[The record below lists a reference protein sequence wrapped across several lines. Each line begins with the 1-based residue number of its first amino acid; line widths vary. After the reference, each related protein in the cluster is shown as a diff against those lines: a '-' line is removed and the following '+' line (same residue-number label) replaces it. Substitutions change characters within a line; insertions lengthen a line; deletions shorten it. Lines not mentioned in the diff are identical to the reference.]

1 MKKVILVDGN
11 NLIFRSYF
19 ATAYTGNIMK
29 NSKGFPTNALYGFIS
44 MINKIINEEK
54 PEYILVAFDKGK
66 TFRHEK
72 YKEYKAGRNATPE
85 ELKLQIPIAKDI
97 LDAWGIKYYEI
108 DNYEADDIIGTVA
121 KMVDNEDKFVA
132 TIVSSDKDLLQLIS
146 DEVDVKLLKKK
157 DFIRMDKKVFKDTYG
172 VDPIRMIDLKALMG
186 DSSDNIPGVSG
197 IGEKTAISLLTKYD
211 NLDNLYKHID
221 EVTGKTKEK
230 LINDKE
236 NAYKSFDLATIYR
249 DVKLDFDLED
259 LKYVGINKENLKK
272 ILEDLEFKSFIR
284 KFDLDNTLKDEKA
297 VILPKKLV
305 IKDIKDLDSSKPYA
319 FYVEVDNLYYSK
331 GNVIGISFYDG
342 ENTYFLDVEEID
354 KYKKLFENS
363 TKKATY
369 DLKKAIVVLDKYN
382 IKVKNVLY
390 DAMIGT
396 YLLDYDVKD
405 DISVIANEFAYD
417 IEDYVS
423 FYGTEK
429 RKKEVDKE
437 KLINY
442 LGKKVQFIYETKE
455 EILKEIEKEDM
466 LSLFTDIEMPL
477 SVVLADMELTGIKVD
492 KDYLDKVATDLQKK
506 IEVITKEIYEL
517 AGTTFNISSPKQLS
531 EVLFIKLEIPY
542 PKKVKNN
549 TYSTSKDI
557 LDKVL
562 DAHPIVSKVLE
573 YRTLTKIYTNY
584 AEGLKAEIRDDGKI
598 HTIYTQTLTRTGRLS
613 SINPNL
619 QNIPSS
625 DDYSKLIRS
634 AFIPND
640 NAVLLSSDYSQIELR
655 VFAHMSKCKNM
666 AEAFKEHK
674 DIHTT
679 TASKI
684 FNVPFDKVTHDMRR
698 AAKAV
703 NFGILYGMSSFGLSE
718 DLNIDIKDAKKFMD
732 KYLETFEE
740 IVPYTEQLKASA
752 YENGFVKT
760 LYNRKRYIHELANKN
775 YMIRQA
781 GERMALNTP
790 IQGTTA
796 DILKMAMVKLYKELT
811 SRNLKSKILLQ
822 VHDELILNVVEEEV
836 KEVKKLVKDTMENI
850 VKLDVPL
857 EVSIAVGANWYEA
870 K

>member
-54 PEYILVAFDKGK
+54 PEYILVAFNKGK

-477 SVVLADMELTGIKVD
+477 SVVLADMELTGNKVD

-790 IQGTTA
+790 IQGTAA

>member
-790 IQGTTA
+790 IQGTAA

>member
-1 MKKVILVDGN
+1 M
-11 NLIFRSYF
+11 
-19 ATAYTGNIMK
+19 
-29 NSKGFPTNALYGFIS
+29 
-44 MINKIINEEK
+44 
-54 PEYILVAFDKGK
+54 
-66 TFRHEK
+66 
-72 YKEYKAGRNATPE
+72 
-85 ELKLQIPIAKDI
+85 
-97 LDAWGIKYYEI
+97 
-108 DNYEADDIIGTVA
+108 
-121 KMVDNEDKFVA
+121 
-132 TIVSSDKDLLQLIS
+132 
-146 DEVDVKLLKKK
+146 
-157 DFIRMDKKVFKDTYG
+157 
-172 VDPIRMIDLKALMG
+172 
-186 DSSDNIPGVSG
+186 
-197 IGEKTAISLLTKYD
+197 
-211 NLDNLYKHID
+211 
-221 EVTGKTKEK
+221 
-230 LINDKE
+230 
-236 NAYKSFDLATIYR
+236 
-249 DVKLDFDLED
+249 
-259 LKYVGINKENLKK
+259 
-272 ILEDLEFKSFIR
+272 
-284 KFDLDNTLKDEKA
+284 
-297 VILPKKLV
+297 PKKLV

-790 IQGTTA
+790 IQGTAA

>member
-517 AGTTFNISSPKQLS
+517 TGTTFNISSPKQLS

-790 IQGTTA
+790 IQGTAA